1 MRRLARQCLPLSGAS
16 QPTTGET
23 DVIID
28 VHVHFGNE
36 RDYVKILLD
45 AMDEAGID
53 MSCLSPLP
61 PHFEAPGHDAVM
73 DAAER
78 HPERIIPFGYIQ
90 LGVDKPELADELH
103 RRGFK
108 GLKMHVPRANYDD
121 RSFYPVYA
129 RAEELGMPI
138 LFHTGIIVLRTDND
152 ARFDVNSSR
161 MRPIFLDGVSRA
173 FPKLNMIAAHIG
185 LPWHDEA
192 ALVAKINPNV
202 YVDLALG
209 RGDGLVDYGPNFF
222 RRMFHWKGA
231 FRKIVFG
238 GSHYS
243 HAGWI
248 LERRYKDIFRALGV
262 DEETQA
268 AVLGGTVAKMLR
280 LSQ

>member
-1 MRRLARQCLPLSGAS
+1 M
-16 QPTTGET
+16 
-23 DVIID
+23 IID

-36 RDYVKILLD
+36 DEYTKKLLD

-61 PHFEAPGHDAVM
+61 PHLDAPGHDTVM
-73 DAAER
+73 DAAR
-78 HPERIIPFGYIQ
+78 KHPDRIVPFGYIQ
-90 LGVDKPELADELH
+90 LGVDKSELVDELH
-103 RRGFK
+103 DRGFK

-121 RSFYPVYA
+121 KSFYPVYA
-129 RAEELGMPI
+129 RAEERGMPI

-161 MRPIFLDGVSRA
+161 MRPIYLDGVARA
-173 FPKLNMIAAHIG
+173 FPKLNIIAAHLG

-222 RRMFHWKGA
+222 KRMFHWKDG
-231 FRKIVFG
+231 FKKIVFG
-238 GSHYS
+238 GSHFS

-248 LERRYKDIFRALGV
+248 LERRYKDIMRALRV
-262 DEETQA
+262 DQDAQA
-268 AVLGGTVAKMLR
+268 AVLGGTVAKMVGLE
-280 LSQ
+280 Q